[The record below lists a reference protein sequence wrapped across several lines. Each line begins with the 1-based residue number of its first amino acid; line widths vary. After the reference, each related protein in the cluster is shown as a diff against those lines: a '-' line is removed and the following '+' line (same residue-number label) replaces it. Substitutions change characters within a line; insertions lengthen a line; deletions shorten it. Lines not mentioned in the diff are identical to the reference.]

1 MISSEIVDYDRP
13 VVKQYPY
20 LGLHQIDEHKTVVL
34 FHRPLTGV
42 VVFNSDPKDRDRVG
56 HYSENWVEEKFV
68 FYNDK
73 VVLVNE

>member
-1 MISSEIVDYDRP
+1 MISSEMIQRNRP
-13 VVKQYPY
+13 AVKRYPY
-20 LGLHQIDEHKTVVL
+20 LGLHQINEHKTVVL
-34 FHRPLTGV
+34 FNKPLTGV

-56 HYSENWVEEKFV
+56 YYSESWVEDNFV